1 MGILDKKTTIIDFQ
15 LTDKGRELLS
25 ENRLNFTYYVFS
37 DDQIDYSGSLS
48 DRQSA
53 QTTSTGSSFDDFVHT
68 NTFSFEPIR
77 RNDKS
82 INNFLYTM
90 PLGDEVVPQFNSSI
104 TGSFT
109 LNRNYSIDKI
119 ENIVKSPKDIEKI
132 IAQDNVLDYV
142 VVVED
147 VNETPSPVQR
157 NKDYVSEQLKTAL
170 EKIKK

>member
-1 MGILDKKTTIIDFQ
+1 MLDFQ

-37 DDQIDYSGSLS
+37 DDGIDYSGSLS
-48 DRQSA
+48 SRQAA
-53 QTTSTGSSFDDFVHT
+53 QITSSGSSFDDYVHA
-68 NTFSFEPIR
+68 NTFCFEPIR

-109 LNRNYSIDKI
+109 LNRNYSVDKI
-119 ENIVKSPKDIEKI
+119 ENIVKSPEEIEKMI
-132 IAQDNVLDYV
+132 SQENVLDYV

-147 VNETPSPVQR
+147 VYVKQHSAIR
-157 NKDYVSEQLKTAL
+157 AKDYTQQQFKNSGK
-170 EKIKK
+170 